1 MDNNNVSDFTDI
13 VRKIESKKILLPDFQ
28 REFVWKDEEQQKN
41 VIASVLAKMPIGSI
55 LLLRSKPDEYASK
68 IIGCK
73 NEIDTNSLEGEVEF
87 LLDGQQRITVL
98 ANVFSSIIHDQ
109 CTRISDLISPSLK
122 RRFFLRIPKWI
133 DCYKKEENDIF
144 GVTSLDF
151 KYQNSDAEDPE
162 FLSGD
167 IYPFIECYSFL
178 NNDKKPYNPQVLLST
193 ELDDFCLTNARG
205 YLIPLFLKA
214 PSENSNKSHIILR
227 YDSILRAISEKISNE
242 IEDYFSQISDK
253 TEKEKFIEEIFGN
266 SDTAEIIKNNN
277 EKFQKEIREK
287 AQLWKMFI
295 DNYLTAC
302 VKQVTLNK
310 IVVSEKQRDRAID
323 IYENLNRGGVSLDTF
338 DLIMAR
344 VAKVSKEN
352 FYKRMIGYIKAEKKY
367 TRDVLPDPMPPIIG
381 SKIDDRTYNASLNTR
396 CYIEEKNEISNKFI
410 DVFLDVL
417 SLYCYNKEFKP
428 ENYNVDNIKRK
439 KILALSPEEIND
451 NAERVCNAIDRA
463 MFFLQTRCGI
473 RSIQEVNY
481 ALMLVLIASVFMKDE
496 WFEDK
501 TVHGILEAWYW
512 SSLFAG
518 EYDKNQNTVVITH
531 LQSMIKTL
539 KKEQGNEWIQGI
551 KNLIFDAQNFSDEE
565 FILMGKVEEDRYP
578 KAILRQFIC
587 QYLLAST
594 YKDMFSDKTI
604 SVFSD
609 EAKSLEAHHI
619 IPLGSVAKVGEMT
632 SKLRS
637 DPKNICNSPLNF
649 VYITQEANKE
659 ISDAP
664 LDVYIKKITDEAK
677 AELHLSSYTNPNS
690 KESDIKDLLKERYVS
705 LKGKV
710 KSRVGTLLG

>member
-1 MDNNNVSDFTDI
+1 MNNNNVSDFTDI

-68 IIGCK
+68 MIGCK
-73 NEIDTNSLEGEVEF
+73 NEIDTDSLEGEVEF

-109 CTRISDLISPSLK
+109 CTKISDLISPSLK

-133 DCYKKEENDIF
+133 DCYRKEESDIF
-144 GVTSLDF
+144 GVISLDF

-178 NNDKKPYNPQVLLST
+178 NNDKKPYNPQVALST
-193 ELDDFCLTNARG
+193 ELDDFCLTNSKG

-214 PSENSNKSHIILR
+214 PSENSNKNHIILR
-227 YDSILRAISEKISNE
+227 YENILNFISEKISNE
-242 IEDYFSQISDK
+242 IEDYFSKISNEE
-253 TEKEKFIEEIFGN
+253 EKRKFIEEIFGN
-266 SDTAEIIKNNN
+266 SNIAESIKNDNK
-277 EKFQKEIREK
+277 KFHLEISAK
-287 AQLWKMFI
+287 AQLWKKFM
-295 DNYLTAC
+295 DDYLTSC

-310 IVVSEKQRDRAID
+310 IVVSEEQRDRAID

-352 FYKRMIGYIKAEKKY
+352 FYKRMIGYIKAAKTYIK
-367 TRDVLPDPMPPIIG
+367 DVLPDEMLTIIG
-381 SKIDDRTYNASLNTR
+381 SEVDNKTYNASLNTK
-396 CYIEEKNEISNKFI
+396 CYMEEKNEISNKFI
-410 DVFLDVL
+410 DIFLDVL
-417 SLYCYNKEFKP
+417 SLYCYNKEFEP
-428 ENYNVDNIKRK
+428 EKYSGDNIKRK

-481 ALMLVLIASVFMKDE
+481 SLMIVLIATVFMKDE
-496 WFEDK
+496 WFKDK
-501 TVHGILEAWYW
+501 NVHGILEAWYW
-512 SSLFAG
+512 SSIFGG

-539 KKEQGNEWIQGI
+539 NKEQGNEWIKGI
-551 KNLIFDAQNFSDEE
+551 KNLIFEAQNFSDEE
-565 FILMGKVEEDRYP
+565 FVLMGKVEEDRYP
-578 KAILRQFIC
+578 KAILKQFLC

-594 YKDMFSDKTI
+594 YKDMFSDKII
-604 SVFSD
+604 SVFCD

-632 SKLRS
+632 SKLRN

-659 ISDAP
+659 ILDAP

-677 AELHLSSYTNPNS
+677 TELHLSAYKNPNS
-690 KESDIKDLLKERYVS
+690 EESEIKELLRNRYAMLKGDIKAKV
-705 LKGKV
+705 GK
-710 KSRVGTLLG
+710 LLG

>member
-1 MDNNNVSDFTDI
+1 MNNNNVSDFTDI

-28 REFVWKDEEQQKN
+28 REFVWKDEEQQKKI
-41 VIASVLAKMPIGSI
+41 IASVLAKMPIGSI
-55 LLLRSKPDEYASK
+55 LLLRSKPNEYASK
-68 IIGCK
+68 MIGCK
-73 NEIDTNSLEGEVEF
+73 NEIDTNALEGEVEF

-98 ANVFSSIIHDQ
+98 ANVFSNIIHDQ
-109 CTRISDLISPSLK
+109 CTKISDLISPSLK
-122 RRFFLRIPKWI
+122 RRFFLRVPKWI
-133 DCYKKEENDIF
+133 DCYRKEESDIF

-151 KYQNSDAEDPE
+151 KYQHPDVEEPE

-178 NNDKKPYNPQVLLST
+178 NNDKKSYNPQVPLST
-193 ELDDFCLTNARG
+193 ELDNFCLMNSKG
-205 YLIPLFLKA
+205 YLIPLFLKV
-214 PSENSNKSHIILR
+214 PSENSNKNHIILR
-227 YDSILRAISEKISNE
+227 YDNILRSISENIRDE
-242 IEDYFSQISDK
+242 IEDYFVQISDED
-253 TEKEKFIEEIFGN
+253 EKEKFIDKIFKDTDVVERIKANYNEFHTEIN
-266 SDTAEIIKNNN
+266 L
-277 EKFQKEIREK
+277 K
-287 AQLWKMFI
+287 AQLWNKFI
-295 DNYLTAC
+295 DDYLTVC
-302 VKQVTLNK
+302 VKQVTLNE
-310 IVVSEKQRDRAID
+310 IVVSEGQRDRAID

-352 FYKRMIGYIKAEKKY
+352 FYKRMIGYIKAVKIY
-367 TRDVLPDPMPPIIG
+367 TKDVLPDGMSTIIG
-381 SKIDDRTYNASLNTR
+381 SKIDDKTYNASLNTK
-396 CYIEEKNEISNKFI
+396 CYMEEKNEISDKFI

-417 SLYCYNKEFKP
+417 SLYCYNKEFKS
-428 ENYNVDNIKRK
+428 EKYNVDNIKRK
-439 KILALSPEEIND
+439 KILALSPEEIDD

-473 RSIQEVNY
+473 RSIQEINY

-501 TVHGILEAWYW
+501 NVHRTLEAWYW
-512 SSLFAG
+512 SSIFGG

-531 LQSMIKTL
+531 LQSMVKTL

-551 KNLIFDAQNFSDEE
+551 KKLIFDAQNFSDKE
-565 FILMGKVEEDRYP
+565 FVLMGKVEEDRYP
-578 KAILRQFIC
+578 KAILKQFVC

-594 YKDMFSDKTI
+594 YKDLFSDKTI

-609 EAKSLEAHHI
+609 EAKNLEAHHI

-659 ISDAP
+659 ILDAP

-677 AELHLSSYTNPNS
+677 AELFLSAYINPNS
-690 KESDIKDLLKERYVS
+690 KEDEIRKLLENRYQLLKGDIKAKVGRLLA
-705 LKGKV
+705 
-710 KSRVGTLLG
+710 